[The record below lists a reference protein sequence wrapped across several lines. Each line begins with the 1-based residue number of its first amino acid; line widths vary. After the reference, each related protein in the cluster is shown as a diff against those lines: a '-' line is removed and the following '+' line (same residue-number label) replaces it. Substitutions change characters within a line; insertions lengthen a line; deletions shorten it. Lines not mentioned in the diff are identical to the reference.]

1 LNLYQTLR
9 LAIVAIGRNMTRSF
23 LTALGI
29 IIGVAAVIAM
39 VAIGQG
45 AKSQIEA
52 QFAAMGTNLLIVLP
66 GSTNTGGVR
75 AGTGSLPSL
84 TWEDLKAIQTQVP
97 SVMAAAPSLRT
108 SATVLSEGQN
118 WTTQVTGTTPD
129 YFIIRNWPMAKGTS
143 ISTSDV
149 DTGTKVIILGQT
161 VVDKLFG
168 QNADP
173 IGESVQIKG
182 VPFVVVGVASVK
194 GQSAQ
199 GQDYDDAVFIPSST
213 FMAKIQGGLMAYI
226 SGQIMVAAIASD
238 ATKRA
243 QDEITALL
251 RDRHRLRQG
260 VDDDFSI
267 RNLAELASAQQEGT
281 RTMLTLLASVAAVS
295 LLVGGIG
302 IMNIM
307 LVSVTERTREIGIR
321 MAVGAEPHHILT
333 QFLIEALSLS
343 TAGGLIGV
351 GIGVGVASWLAQRFH
366 WPVLIQPD
374 VISVSVAFSALVGV
388 VFGLYPARKASQLD
402 PIDALRFE

>member
-1 LNLYQTLR
+1 MNLYQTLR
-9 LAIVAIGRNMTRSF
+9 LAIVAIARNMTRSF

-45 AKSQIEA
+45 ARSQIEA

-84 TWEDLKAIQTQVP
+84 TWEDMKAIQTQVP

-143 ISTSDV
+143 LSQSDV
-149 DTGTKVIILGQT
+149 DTGTKVIVLGET
-161 VVDKLFG
+161 VVEKLFG

-173 IGESVQIKG
+173 VGESVQIKG
-182 VPFVVVGVASVK
+182 VLFQVIGVAAVK

-226 SGQIMVAAIASD
+226 SGQIMVAAVASD

-281 RTMLTLLASVAAVS
+281 KTMLTLLASVAAVS

-307 LVSVTERTREIGIR
+307 LVSVTERTREIGLRI
-321 MAVGAEPHHILT
+321 AIGAKRRNILA
-333 QFLIEALSLS
+333 QFLVESLVLSVVGGMLGIA
-343 TAGGLIGV
+343 AGV
-351 GIGVGVASWLAQRFH
+351 SFATSLAARFG
-366 WPVLIQPD
+366 WPVLIQPEII
-374 VISVSVAFSALVGV
+374 VISVAFSAFVGV
-388 VFGLYPARKASQLD
+388 VFGLYPARKASLLD
-402 PIDALRFE
+402 PIEALRYE

>member
-307 LVSVTERTREIGIR
+307 LVSVTERTREIGLRI
-321 MAVGAEPHHILT
+321 AIGAKRANILA
-333 QFLIEALSLS
+333 QFLVESLVLSVV
-343 TAGGLIGV
+343 GGLLGIAAGV
-351 GIGVGVASWLAQRFH
+351 SFATILAARFG
-366 WPVLIQPD
+366 WPVLIQPE
-374 VISVSVAFSALVGV
+374 IIGISVAFSAFVGI
-388 VFGLYPARKASQLD
+388 VFGLYPARKASLLD
-402 PIDALRFE
+402 PIEALRYE